1 MTFPAINRK
10 TISFFLSVL
19 LSIVCLGGIFGCTPT
34 NATVIPDQS
43 NYNSKSEYF
52 LIDWD
57 NDANSKQEIIDFVRR
72 VTTQG
77 SDFVKVSD
85 RIAVF
90 DNDGTLWTERPNYFQ
105 GDFVEEAKTDS
116 RLAVK
121 KSDKEMEPTLGID
134 VDGDGTIDVDSEEI
148 KIFLAAKAIF
158 DGITTDE
165 YINQA
170 GDFLENTNHNDPLFS
185 TEKDYGQRFDAK
197 YVDLTYKPV
206 IGLVNYLKANG
217 FTVYICSGGGI
228 DFIRS
233 FAEDAYGIPPEKVI
247 GSSVKT
253 EYDETAGAGGNLVR
267 QAMLAHWNDGKGK
280 PVGIENHI
288 GKRPIIAVGNSGGD
302 FEMFQYTDTGVNH
315 SLIVLINHDD
325 CQREYKYNDV
335 PGARDPETGEP
346 LNESLDYA
354 QDHHDNWIVASMK
367 DDFKTIFKS
376 NPSRKPPVCQ

>member
-280 PVGIENHI
+280 PVG
-288 GKRPIIAVGNSGGD
+288 
-302 FEMFQYTDTGVNH
+302 
-315 SLIVLINHDD
+315 
-325 CQREYKYNDV
+325 
-335 PGARDPETGEP
+335 
-346 LNESLDYA
+346 
-354 QDHHDNWIVASMK
+354 
-367 DDFKTIFKS
+367 
-376 NPSRKPPVCQ
+376 